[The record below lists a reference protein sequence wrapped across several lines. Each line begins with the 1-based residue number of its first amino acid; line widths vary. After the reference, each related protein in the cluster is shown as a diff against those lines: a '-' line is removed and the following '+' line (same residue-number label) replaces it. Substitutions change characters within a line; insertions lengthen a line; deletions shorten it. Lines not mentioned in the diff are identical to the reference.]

1 MSFLDRFNNADG
13 PYMAKSDS
21 SKLDKVAKKEARK
34 AARAAKRNAAFAAKS
49 VRSTEPAYAGSAS
62 SYRSQAAA
70 SSPGLNDLTV
80 GDYANGMP
88 RIRVGEFLSS
98 FGRQLK
104 WVLPLF
110 LVGMIAAWFLTGD
123 FKRKYS
129 GEGRVLV
136 QLGDEYVYESVT
148 SKQAQGLQL
157 TPDHIVQNEVGI
169 MKNAD
174 IIEQVVGEMT
184 SPGSFG
190 PQRFA
195 KAEFKKINA
204 ARGAVAEQNAWV
216 DLYKEVENNFSVMP
230 KPKSSIVDLVYKH
243 EDPDVAVE
251 TLNVF
256 IQKYLDARKALFV
269 EGSSDLISE
278 RRRATEEQL
287 QANDRAI
294 SKFLRNNNISDYDS
308 ERGGVTKRTE
318 ELRTQLNT
326 LRGRMTET
334 ERALATVENQLRST
348 PEQINLYVDDRAS
361 QRIAQAELELK
372 QLLAKYLP
380 GSPPV
385 RQKQAELDQLKSIIS
400 AQGGEA
406 SGGRRVGPNPVFQ
419 STLTRRNTLQSQA
432 DSYREKEFTLQRQL
446 DAADNKVRRL
456 QDLSPQYQNL
466 LRERET
472 LDARL
477 KNYTTK
483 EQEALVNQEQAESS
497 SENVQVI
504 SWATRPRKGPNMR
517 VIVFALASAGWG
529 FTLFILALMKVFLN
543 PALYASNPAPS
554 RRTEQRRESDDLQR
568 YQPQP
573 AAEPQYYTPPIPE
586 SVPMPAAAFGA
597 VPYAAAAG
605 GGYES
610 APEPY
615 TGAAGYAPGAAVQ
628 TAQPL
633 GHVPAQMADGT
644 YAQADMQAAGYAPVA
659 YGSAAPDLYA
669 NPYLQGAAAV
679 QPSPQEHAGQLAPNG
694 VNVLGNVPTG
704 Q

>member
-1 MSFLDRFNNADG
+1 MSFLSRFNKSDG
-13 PYMAKSDS
+13 PYMGKSET
-21 SKLDKVAKKEARK
+21 SKLDKMAAKEAKK

-49 VRSTEPAYAGSAS
+49 VKGSDSAYFESTS
-62 SYRSQAAA
+62 SYRAQAAAA
-70 SSPGLNDLTV
+70 SSSMNDLTV

-98 FGRQLK
+98 FGHQLR

-110 LVGMIAAWFLTGD
+110 LIGTLAAWPLTKD

-195 KAEFKKINA
+195 KKAFKKINA
-204 ARGAVAEQNAWV
+204 ARGPVDEQNAWV
-216 DLYKEVENNFSVMP
+216 DLYKEVESSFVVAP

-243 EDPDVAVE
+243 EDPEVAVE

-278 RRRATEEQL
+278 RRRATEDQL
-287 QANDRAI
+287 RANDRAI
-294 SKFLRNNNISDYDS
+294 AKFLRSNGISDFDS

-334 ERALATVENQLRST
+334 ERALATVEEQLRST
-348 PEQINLYVDDRAS
+348 PQQIDLYVDDRAS

-385 RQKQAELDQLKSIIS
+385 RQKESELNQLKSIL
-400 AQGGEA
+400 ATQGGQA

-446 DAADNKVRRL
+446 DAADGKVRRL

-517 VIVFALASAGWG
+517 LIIFALASAGWG

-543 PALYASNPAPS
+543 PALYASNPSPAN
-554 RRTEQRRESDDLQR
+554 RRSDRRQESYGHGDF
-568 YQPQP
+568 QPQP
-573 AAEPQYYTPPIPE
+573 ASAPQYYSPPIPE

-597 VPYAAAAG
+597 VPYAAPAV
-605 GGYES
+605 GGYET
-610 APEPY
+610 AAEPF
-615 TGAAGYAPGAAVQ
+615 TGAAGYAHGGVAQ

-633 GHVPAQMADGT
+633 NYAPAQASSET
-644 YAQADMQAAGYAPVA
+644 YAQAAVYAPA
-659 YGSAAPDLYA
+659 SYGSAAPDMYA
-669 NPYLQGAAAV
+669 NPYLQSDAAAQANA
-679 QPSPQEHAGQLAPNG
+679 QPQSQPIAGGPDI
-694 VNVLGNVPTG
+694 LGHVPT
-704 Q
+704 QQ